1 MYAHIWEK
9 RGIVR
14 RFFGKVTGEEL
25 AASAI
30 EGQADPRFDRLRYVI
45 NDFRDCES
53 IFVAPPTI
61 EEVAARDSGA
71 ARTNGNIVIAVV
83 SDDPEIL
90 AVSDAYAREALSPYP
105 VKNFSTMED
114 ARAWLRDRHVLE

>member
-1 MYAHIWEK
+1 MYEHTWEK

-14 RFFGKVTGEEL
+14 RFFGKVTGQDL

-30 EGQADPRFDRLRYVI
+30 EGQADRRFDQLRYVI

-53 IFVAPPTI
+53 FVVDPATM

-71 ARTNGNIVIAVV
+71 AKTNGNIVIAVV
-83 SDDPEIL
+83 SDDPKVLE
-90 AVSDAYAREALSPYP
+90 VSDIYVKDPLSPYP
-105 VKNFSTMED
+105 VKNFGTMED
-114 ARAWLRDRHVLE
+114 ARAWLLEQHLLE